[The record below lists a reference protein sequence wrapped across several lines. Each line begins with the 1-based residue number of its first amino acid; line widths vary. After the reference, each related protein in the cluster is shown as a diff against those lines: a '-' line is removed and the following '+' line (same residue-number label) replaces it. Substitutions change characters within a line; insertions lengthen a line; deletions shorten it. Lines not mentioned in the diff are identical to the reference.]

1 MRECCER
8 AWLACAIDSEGSV
21 QVWRQCS
28 SAVST
33 RAYGIRVIINNSDE
47 SYVGRV
53 LSILAN
59 MGISNWKMSRRT
71 SAIGTKDVCEIKIG
85 ELDSIIKLLTTV
97 HEFLTSKQDF
107 AEAALSLAL
116 MRKQSRNL
124 FGQRAQWTDAE
135 CDFAEHIR
143 SKFMPNSLAYG
154 ETLTTSSK
162 SRAIPSEALGSTTS
176 TKEPLE
182 TRTTSSACS
191 NWSHECPA
199 SDTDEDIVRSSRKLE
214 SWDKEPSEDIA
225 TN

>member
-21 QVWRQCS
+21 QVWRQSS

-33 RAYGIRVIINNSDE
+33 RAYGIRVSINNSDE
-47 SYVGRV
+47 LYVDHV
-53 LSILAN
+53 LGLLVN
-59 MGISNWKMSRRT
+59 MGISNWKTSRRT
-71 SAIGTKDVCEIKIG
+71 SAIGTKDVCEIKIA

-97 HEFLTSKQDF
+97 HEFLISKRDF

-154 ETLTTSSK
+154 ETLPASSK
-162 SRAIPSEALGSTTS
+162 PRAIPSEALGSTTS

-199 SDTDEDIVRSSRKLE
+199 SDTDEDIVQNSRKLE